1 MRKFYAVLI
10 MLVIAGTSS
19 FAQKKAGT
27 VYSEHEYIDAA
38 RGLWQAFTDGDA
50 DKFVS
55 FHADTVNTS
64 NNGAGTNKR
73 TKEQL
78 ANQVNWWKENY
89 SNMKVWDDKP
99 AYPDALDYNDGETW
113 VQDWIVFYAEHN
125 KTGIVVNL
133 KIHNLYAFND
143 EGKVAAHLTYFDP
156 GVFDEITKAE
166 KTTANGKVYDNHPNI
181 VTVRKAMRAFVNKDL
196 DTFASFFHE
205 KASFASLT
213 QELGESSNMEEFKG
227 YLTEKYYQDGL
238 KLMVEE
244 IGYPDCVYYARNDM
258 HVVYSWWK
266 MTIKKGEEKIQ
277 YGFMLSHDFDQ
288 DGKIMRQ
295 NAYVSSN
302 HLDKF

>member
-1 MRKFYAVLI
+1 MQY
-10 MLVIAGTSS
+10 SS
-19 FAQKKAGT
+19 CSSSRALAALHKKKLAPFIPSTNTLTPPGNSGRPFA
-27 VYSEHEYIDAA
+27 
-38 RGLWQAFTDGDA
+38 DGDA

-55 FHADTVNTS
+55 FYADTVNTS
-64 NNGAGTNKR
+64 NNGTEMNKR

-89 SNMKVWDDKP
+89 SDMKVWDDKP
-99 AYPDALDYNDGETW
+99 AYPDALDYKDGETW

-125 KTGIVVNL
+125 KTGIVLNL
-133 KIHNLYAFND
+133 KIHSLYAFND
-143 EGKVAAHLTYFDP
+143 EGKVAAQLSYFDP

-166 KTTANGKVYDNHPNI
+166 KTTENGKVYDNHPNI
-181 VTVRKAMRAFVNKDL
+181 VTVRKVMRAFVNKDL

-213 QELGESSNMEEFKG
+213 QELGESNNMEEFKG

-238 KLMVEE
+238 KFMVEE

-288 DGKIMRQ
+288 DGKIIRQ

>member
-1 MRKFYAVLI
+1 MRKFYVVLI
-10 MLVIAGTSS
+10 LLVIAGTSS

-38 RGLWQAFTDGDA
+38 RGLWQAFADGDA

-55 FHADTVNTS
+55 FHADTVNS
-64 NNGAGTNKR
+64 SSNGAEMNKR

-78 ANQVNWWKENY
+78 AQQVNWWKENY

-99 AYPDALDYNDGETW
+99 AYPDALDYNDGGTW

-125 KTGIVVNL
+125 KTGIVVKL

-143 EGKVAAHLTYFDP
+143 EGKVAAHLAYFDP
-156 GVFDEITKAE
+156 GIFDEITKAE

-181 VTVRKAMRAFVNKDL
+181 VTVRKAMRAFENKDL

-205 KASFASLT
+205 KASLASLT

-227 YLTEKYYQDGL
+227 YITEKYYQDGL
-238 KLMVEE
+238 KFMVEE

-266 MTIKKGEEKIQ
+266 ITINKGEEKIQ

-288 DGKIMRQ
+288 DGKIVRQ